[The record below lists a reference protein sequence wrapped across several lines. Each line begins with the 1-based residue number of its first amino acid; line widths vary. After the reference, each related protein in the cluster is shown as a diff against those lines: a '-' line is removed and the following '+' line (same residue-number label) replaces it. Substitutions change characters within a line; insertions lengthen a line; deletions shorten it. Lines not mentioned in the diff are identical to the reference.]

1 MSSGGV
7 GIRVLIA
14 DDQALIRGGFR
25 AIIGSDPQLE
35 VVGEAADGRAA
46 VALTRLLHPDVVVMD
61 IRMPELDGIGATET
75 ICADET
81 CSSTWV
87 LILTTF
93 ELDVHVAAA
102 LRAGASGFLG
112 KGVAPIELLEGIR
125 MVARGESLLS
135 PAATRSLI
143 SRFLASPERTA
154 NDPERLAALTARE
167 REVVALVAADLSNE
181 EIAGRLVLSPL
192 TAKTH
197 VNRSMLKLGVRD
209 RAALVVLAYQ
219 SGLVSSPHAERSGEP

>member
-1 MSSGGV
+1 MT
-7 GIRVLIA
+7 IRVLLA

-25 AIIGSDPQLE
+25 AIIGSDPDME
-35 VVGEAADGRAA
+35 VVGEAADGAQA
-46 VALTRLLHPDVVVMD
+46 VELALALRPDVVVMD
-61 IRMPELDGIGATET
+61 IRMPEMDGIAATAA
-75 ICADET
+75 ICGDEN
-81 CSSTWV
+81 CSGTKV

-93 ELDVHVAAA
+93 ELDDHVAAA

-112 KGVAPIELLEGIR
+112 KGVAPTELLDGIR
-125 MVARGESLLS
+125 LVARGEPLLS

-143 SRFLASPERTA
+143 SRFLAGPKRSGH
-154 NDPERLAALTARE
+154 DPESLAALTDRE
-167 REVVALVAADLSNE
+167 REVVVLVAGGLSNE

-197 VNRSMLKLGVRD
+197 VNRAMLKLGARD

-219 SGLVSSPHAERSGEP
+219 SGLVSPGGVGP